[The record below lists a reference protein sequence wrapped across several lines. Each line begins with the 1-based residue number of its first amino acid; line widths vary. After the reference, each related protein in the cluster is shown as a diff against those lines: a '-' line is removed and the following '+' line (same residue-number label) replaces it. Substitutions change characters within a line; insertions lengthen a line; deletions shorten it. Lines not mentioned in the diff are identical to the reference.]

1 MEKNLW
7 LRWLQMRTSDV
18 RMMVPTYVAFSFG
31 MLVLLSFGYDHVA
44 SMKWQTA
51 IVVVVVNLWALLIN
65 DGVIAD
71 IAAGAEDMDATLE
84 DTALGREYKKA
95 PFAVFRVIFAAGA
108 VLVAVAE
115 LAALYR

>member
-7 LRWLQMRTSDV
+7 LSWLQMRTSDM

-51 IVVVVVNLWALLIN
+51 IAVVVVNLWAMLIT

-108 VLVAVAE
+108 VLLAVAE

>member
-7 LRWLQMRTSDV
+7 LAWLQMRTADI

-44 SMKWQTA
+44 NMKWQTA
-51 IVVVVVNLWALLIN
+51 IVIVVVNLWALLIN

-71 IAAGAEDMDATLE
+71 IAAGAEDMDPTFE

-95 PFAVFRVIFAAGA
+95 PLALFRVIFAAGA
-108 VLVAVAE
+108 VLFAIAE

>member
-7 LRWLQMRTSDV
+7 LGWLQMRTSDM
-18 RMMVPTYVAFSFG
+18 RMMVPTYIAFSFG
-31 MLVLLSFGYDHVA
+31 MLVLLSFGYDHITN
-44 SMKWQTA
+44 MKWQIA

-65 DGVIAD
+65 DGAIAD
-71 IAAGAEDMDATLE
+71 ITAGAKDMDATIE
-84 DTALGREYKKA
+84 DTAMGKEYKKA

-108 VLVAVAE
+108 VLFAIAE